1 MSTNK
6 HLPDDIETL
15 FRTLPEVED
24 SGFSNTVIKR
34 TRLIQRRHS
43 VLRALAALSVTTLV
57 LFALPWQTLLVALTG
72 SVDSLIP
79 LSAEPLLLAQNW
91 SQWLEMSISWPEL
104 QLQQAL
110 IVALLMG
117 ILGSVLAMTIIE
129 D

>member
-79 LSAEPLLLAQNW
+79 LSAEPWLLAQNW

>member
-110 IVALLMG
+110 MVALLMG